1 MTILHSLVGLHE
13 RLATDGTAPAFGFSR
28 ENISYAIVL
37 SPDGEVVDVQDI
49 RDASEKTP
57 RPSRRVVPR
66 PVKRSGQPLPNFL
79 WDKTAFVLGVTGSDQ
94 PRVLER
100 VVQEHAA
107 FKEFHRRML
116 TACEDEGALA
126 FLRFLDRWRAAD
138 FEGLRHAEDMLDTN
152 VVFRVDGATLE
163 FLHERLFVEDVWLE
177 HLAAEEGG
185 NGLCLVTGEHAA
197 IARLHPSVKG
207 VAGAQSS
214 GASMVSFDKDAF
226 KSFGKER
233 GANAP
238 VSKRAAFAYAASLN
252 ALLERDSRRRFQI
265 GDATT
270 VFWAEA
276 RGDDACAAAT
286 EDLFSLIVDPPTDA
300 EETVEVADKLV
311 AIAEGRPLAQVDP
324 ELDENTRFCILGLA
338 PNAARVSIRFWH
350 QNTIGELARRIAEHW
365 RDLRLEPSPWRTQPA
380 AWRLLRETAAQGKA
394 QNIPPT
400 LGGALMRAILGG
412 GRYPRS
418 LLAAVIG
425 RMRADK
431 NVRIEG
437 GRPRDVTG
445 ERAAICKACLTRD
458 HRLGYQEED
467 VPVGLNREE
476 ANPAYRLGRLFAVYE
491 SAQRAALGIGV
502 NATIK
507 DRYFGAASATPAS
520 VFPLLERNSASHLA
534 SLRKNEKGGL
544 AHWFD
549 VEIDEILAGMDTAFP
564 RSLHL
569 EDQGRFAIGYHHQR
583 QTRRRSDREHHTS
596 EAGTTAVDSPAHGDE
611 DQP

>member
-13 RLATDGTAPAFGFSR
+13 RLAANGTAPAFGFSR

-49 RDASEKTP
+49 RDTSGRMP

-66 PVKRSGQPLPNFL
+66 PVKRTGQPLPNFL
-79 WDKTAFVLGVTGSDQ
+79 WDKTAFALGVKRDAATKE
-94 PRVLER
+94 PVC
-100 VVQEHAA
+100 VVGEHTA
-107 FKEFHRRML
+107 FKQFHRRL
-116 TACEDEGALA
+116 LATCEGEDALA
-126 FLRFLDRWRAAD
+126 FLRFLDRWRAED
-138 FEGLRHAEDMLDTN
+138 FMSLRYAADMLDAN
-152 VVFRVDGATLE
+152 IVFRVDGAALE
-163 FLHERLFVEDVWLE
+163 FLHERHSLMHIWLS
-177 HLAAEEGG
+177 HLAEKEGAK
-185 NGLCLVTGEHAA
+185 GLCLVTGERAA

-238 VSKRAAFAYAASLN
+238 VSERAAFAYTASLN
-252 ALLERDSRRRFQI
+252 ALLERDSGRRMQI
-265 GDATT
+265 GDTTT

-276 RGDDACAAAT
+276 AGDDTRAAAA
-286 EDLFSLIVDPPTDA
+286 EDLFSLIAAPPTDA
-300 EETVEVADKLV
+300 EEAVKVADKLA

-324 ELDENTRFCILGLA
+324 ELDEKTRFCILGLA

-365 RDLRLEPSPWRTQPA
+365 SDLRLEPSPWRTQPA

-400 LGGALMRAILGG
+400 LGGALMRAILVG

-431 NVRIEG
+431 NIRIEG

-445 ERAAICKACLTRD
+445 ARAAICKACLARD

-491 SAQRAALGIGV
+491 SVQRAALGIGV

-520 VFPLLERNSASHLA
+520 VFPLLERNSANHLA
-534 SLRKNEKGGL
+534 SLRKGEKGGL

-549 VEIDEILAGMDTAFP
+549 GEIDEILAGMDTTFP
-564 RSLHL
+564 RSLRL

-583 QTRRRSDREHHTS
+583 RTRRKVDGEDDASDANVA
-596 EAGTTAVDSPAHGDE
+596 AGVSPPLFDE
-611 DQP
+611 DHS

>member
-13 RLATDGTAPAFGFSR
+13 RLAADGTAPAFGFSR
-28 ENISYAIVL
+28 ENISYAVVL

-49 RDASEKTP
+49 RDTSGRTP

-66 PVKRSGQPLPNFL
+66 AVKRTGQPVPNFL
-79 WDKTAFVLGVTGSDQ
+79 WDKTAFALGVKRDTGTRE
-94 PRVLER
+94 PICVAG
-100 VVQEHAA
+100 EHAA
-107 FKEFHRRML
+107 FKDFHRPL
-116 TACEDEGALA
+116 LATCEDEGARA
-126 FLRFLDRWRAAD
+126 FLRFLDRWRAED
-138 FEGLRHAEDMLDTN
+138 FESLRYAEDMLDAN
-152 VVFRVDGATLE
+152 IVFRLNGAALA
-163 FLHERLFVEDVWLE
+163 FLHERPFVQDIWLS
-177 HLAAEEGG
+177 HLAEQEGTK
-185 NGLCLVTGEHAA
+185 GLCLVTGQRGA

-238 VSKRAAFAYAASLN
+238 VSERAAFAYTASLN
-252 ALLERDSRRRFQI
+252 ALLERNSKRRIQI

-276 RGDDACAAAT
+276 ARDDTRAGAA
-286 EDLFSLIVDPPTDA
+286 EDLLSVLVAPPTDA
-300 EETVEVADKLV
+300 EETAKVADKLAAV
-311 AIAEGRPLAQVDP
+311 AKGRPLTEVDP
-324 ELDENTRFCILGLA
+324 DVDEDTQFCVLGLA

-350 QNTIGELARRIAEHW
+350 RNTIGELARRIAEHW
-365 RDLRLEPSPWRTQPA
+365 SDLRIEPAPRGTPPA
-380 AWRLLRETAAQGKA
+380 AWRLLKETAAQGKA

-400 LGGALMRAILGG
+400 LVGALMRAIFGG

-418 LLAAVIG
+418 LLAAVVG

-431 NVRIEG
+431 
-437 GRPRDVTG
+437 DVNG
-445 ERAAICKACLTRD
+445 LRAAICKACLARD
-458 HRLGYQEED
+458 YRLGFEKED
-467 VPVGLNREE
+467 VPVGLSREE

-491 SAQRAALGIGV
+491 SVQRAALGNNV

-534 SLRKNEKGGL
+534 SLRKGEKGGL

-549 VEIDEILAGMDTAFP
+549 GEIDEILAGMDTEFP
-564 RSLHL
+564 RSLRL

-583 QTRRRSDREHHTS
+583 KTRRKVDTEDNGSDASAAAIET
-596 EAGTTAVDSPAHGDE
+596 PDE

>member
-13 RLATDGTAPAFGFSR
+13 RLVADGTAPAFGFSR
-28 ENISYAIVL
+28 ENISYGVVL

-49 RDASEKTP
+49 RDTSGRMS

-66 PVKRSGQPLPNFL
+66 PVKRTGQPVPNFL
-79 WDKTAFVLGVTGSDQ
+79 WDKTAFALGVKRDTGTRE
-94 PRVLER
+94 PVC
-100 VVQEHAA
+100 VVGEHAA
-107 FKEFHRRML
+107 FKDFHQRML
-116 TACEDEGALA
+116 ATCEDEAALA
-126 FLRFLDRWRAAD
+126 FLRFLDRWRARD
-138 FEGLRHAEDMLDTN
+138 FESLRHAEGMLDAN
-152 VVFRVDGATLE
+152 IVFRLDGAALE
-163 FLHERLFVEDVWLE
+163 FLHERPFVQDIWLN
-177 HLAAEEGG
+177 HLVEEEGAK
-185 NGLCLVTGEHAA
+185 GLCLVTGERAA

-214 GASMVSFDKDAF
+214 GASLVSFDKDAF

-238 VSKRAAFAYAASLN
+238 VSERAAFAYTASLN
-252 ALLERDSRRRFQI
+252 TVLERDSPRRIKI

-276 RGDDACAAAT
+276 AGDDARAAAAA
-286 EDLFSLIVDPPTDA
+286 EELFPLLVDPPTDA
-300 EETVEVADKLV
+300 EETVNVADKLA
-311 AIAEGRPLAQVDP
+311 AIAEGLPLVQVDP
-324 ELDENTRFCILGLA
+324 KLDKNTRFCVLGLA

-350 QNTIGELARRIAEHW
+350 RNTIGELARRIAEHW
-365 RDLRLEPSPWRTQPA
+365 RDLRLEPAPRRTPPA
-380 AWRLLRETAAQGKA
+380 AWRLLQETAAQGKA

-418 LLAAVIG
+418 LLAAVMG

-431 NVRIEG
+431 NI
-437 GRPRDVTG
+437 TG
-445 ERAAICKACLTRD
+445 LRAAICKACLARD
-458 HRLGYQEED
+458 HRLGFEEED
-467 VPVGLNREE
+467 VPVGLSREE
-476 ANPAYRLGRLFAVYE
+476 SNPAYRLGRLFAVYE
-491 SAQRAALGIGV
+491 SVQRAALGKV

-534 SLRKNEKGGL
+534 SLRKGEKGGL

-549 VEIDEILAGMDTAFP
+549 AEIDEILAGMDTAFP
-564 RSLHL
+564 RSLRL

-583 QTRRRSDREHHTS
+583 ETKRKVESEDDGSDAS
-596 EAGTTAVDSPAHGDE
+596 DAAVESPSRFDDE
-611 DQP
+611 NQS

>member
-13 RLATDGTAPAFGFSR
+13 RLAADGEAPAFGFSR

-37 SPDGEVVDVQDI
+37 SPDGEVVDVEDF
-49 RDASEKTP
+49 RDTSAKTP
-57 RPSRRVVPR
+57 TPSRRVVPR
-66 PVKRSGQPLPNFL
+66 AVKRSGQPRPNFL
-79 WDKTAFVLGVTGSDQ
+79 WDKTAFALGATGSDE
-94 PRVLER
+94 PRVLDR
-100 VVQEHAA
+100 VVKEHAA
-107 FKEFHRRML
+107 FKEFHRWML
-116 TACEDEGALA
+116 GNSEDEGALA
-126 FLRFLDRWRAAD
+126 LLRFLDRWRAEGFD
-138 FEGLRHAEDMLDTN
+138 GLRYAEDMLDTN
-152 VVFRVDGATLE
+152 VVFRLDAAALE
-163 FLHERLFVEDVWLE
+163 FLHERRFVQDIWLN
-177 HLAAEEGG
+177 HLAEEDGAK
-185 NGLCLVTGEHAA
+185 GLCLVTGEHAA

-238 VSKRAAFAYAASLN
+238 VSERAAFAYTASLN
-252 ALLERDSRRRFQI
+252 TLLERDSRRRIQI

-276 RGDDACAAAT
+276 AGDDARAAAA

-300 EETVEVADKLV
+300 EETVKVADKLA
-311 AIAEGRPLAQVDP
+311 AIADGRPLVQVDP
-324 ELDENTRFCILGLA
+324 EVDKNTRFCVLGLA

-350 QNTIGELARRIAEHW
+350 RNTIGELARRISQHW
-365 RDLRLEPSPWRTQPA
+365 RDLRLEPTPWRTPPA
-380 AWRLLRETAAQGKA
+380 AWRLLKETAAQGKA

-400 LGGALMRAILGG
+400 LGGALIRAILGG

-418 LLAAVIG
+418 LLATVIG

-431 NVRIEG
+431 KVAG
-437 GRPRDVTG
+437 M
-445 ERAAICKACLTRD
+445 RAAICRACLARD
-458 HRLGYQEED
+458 HRLGFEEED
-467 VPVGLNREE
+467 VPVGLSREE
-476 ANPAYRLGRLFAVYE
+476 TNPAYRLGRLFAVYE
-491 SAQRAALGIGV
+491 DVQRVALGSDV

-534 SLRKNEKGGL
+534 SLRKDEKKRRRVR
-544 AHWFD
+544 WFES
-549 VEIDEILAGMDTAFP
+549 EIDEILAGMDTGFP
-564 RSLHL
+564 RSLRL

-583 QTRRRSDREHHTS
+583 ATRRKVDREHDGS
-596 EAGTTAVDSPAHGDE
+596 DDTAAAVESPSLFD
-611 DQP
+611 DKDPS

>member
-13 RLATDGTAPAFGFSR
+13 RLAADGTAPAFGFSR

-37 SPDGEVVDVQDI
+37 SPDGEAVDVQDL
-49 RDASEKTP
+49 RDTSAKTP
-57 RPSRRVVPR
+57 KPSRRVVPR
-66 PVKRSGQPLPNFL
+66 AVKRSGQPRPNFL
-79 WDKTAFVLGVTGSDQ
+79 WDKTAFALGVTGSDE
-94 PRVLER
+94 PRVLDR
-100 VVQEHAA
+100 VVQEHTA
-107 FKEFHRRML
+107 FQEYHRRML
-116 TACEDEGALA
+116 GNCQDEGALA
-126 FLRFLDRWRAAD
+126 LLRFLDRWRAED
-138 FEGLRHAEDMLDTN
+138 FDSLRYAEDMLDTN
-152 VVFRVDGATLE
+152 LVFRLDGAALE
-163 FLHERLFVEDVWLE
+163 FLHERPFVQDIWLN
-177 HLAAEEGG
+177 HLAEQDGAK
-185 NGLCLVTGEHAA
+185 GLCLVTGEQAA

-238 VSKRAAFAYAASLN
+238 VSERAAFAYTASLN
-252 ALLERDSRRRFQI
+252 ALLERNNRRRIQI

-276 RGDDACAAAT
+276 AGDDARAGAA
-286 EDLFSLIVDPPTDA
+286 EEHFLFMVDPPSDA
-300 EETVEVADKLV
+300 EETVAVADKLE
-311 AIAEGRPLAQVDP
+311 AIANGLPLAEVDP
-324 ELDENTRFCILGLA
+324 KLEESTTFCVLGLA
-338 PNAARVSIRFWH
+338 PNAARVSIRFWYR
-350 QNTIGELARRIAEHW
+350 NTIGELARRISEHW
-365 RDLRLEPSPWRTQPA
+365 RDLHLEPTPWRTPPA
-380 AWRLLRETAAQGKA
+380 AWRVLRETAAQGKA

-425 RMRADK
+425 RMRTDK
-431 NVRIEG
+431 NV
-437 GRPRDVTG
+437 TG
-445 ERAAICKACLTRD
+445 LRAAICKACLARD
-458 HRLGYQEED
+458 HRLGKREED
-467 VPVGLNREE
+467 VSVGLDREE

-491 SAQRAALGIGV
+491 SVQRAALGRGV

-534 SLRKNEKGGL
+534 SLRKGEKGGL

-549 VEIDEILAGMDTAFP
+549 GEIDEILAGMDTAFP
-564 RSLHL
+564 RSLRL

-583 QTRRRSDREHHTS
+583 ETRRK
-596 EAGTTAVDSPAHGDE
+596 VDSE
-611 DQP
+611 DGGSDGGAAPVESPSLFDSENQS